1 MRIFF
6 AVALILALLVTV
18 FAVQNNQP
26 ITISFLF
33 WSIEGSLALVLM
45 ITLVFGIVIGVLLM
59 APGSVRTRLQIGGLQ
74 RSVRSLEQEKANTAE
89 QEKAGAAEQEKAGA
103 AEQEKASAAAT
114 SPEAAQADPKL
125 PKINNR

>member
-45 ITLVFGIVIGVLLM
+45 ITLVLGIVIGVLLM
-59 APGSVRTRLQIGGLQ
+59 APGSVRNRLQIGGLQ
-74 RSVRSLEQEKANTAE
+74 RTVRSLEQEKADTA
-89 QEKAGAAEQEKAGA
+89 
-103 AEQEKASAAAT
+103 ASPLDLAQT
-114 SPEAAQADPKL
+114 EPNPPEPTEDK
-125 PKINNR
+125 

>member
-6 AVALILALLVTV
+6 VIALILALLVTV

-45 ITLVFGIVIGVLLM
+45 VTLVLGIVIGVLLM
-59 APGSVRTRLQIGGLQ
+59 APGSVRNRLQIGGLQ
-74 RSVRSLEQEKANTAE
+74 RSVRSLEQEKATAAAAAPSEMAQPEAE
-89 QEKAGAAEQEKAGA
+89 QAGSAEDK
-103 AEQEKASAAAT
+103 
-114 SPEAAQADPKL
+114 
-125 PKINNR
+125 

>member
-6 AVALILALLVTV
+6 VVALILALLVTV

-45 ITLVFGIVIGVLLM
+45 INLVLGIVIGVLLM
-59 APGSVRTRLQIGGLQ
+59 APGSIRSRLRVGGLQ
-74 RSVRSLEQEKANTAE
+74 RSVRALEEEQTATAAAAPPEIAQPQAE
-89 QEKAGAAEQEKAGA
+89 QAES
-103 AEQEKASAAAT
+103 AEDQ
-114 SPEAAQADPKL
+114 
-125 PKINNR
+125 

>member
-6 AVALILALLVTV
+6 AIALLLALLVTV

-45 ITLVFGIVIGVLLM
+45 VTLVLGIVIGVLLM
-59 APGSVRTRLQIGGLQ
+59 APGSVRSRLQVGGLQ
-74 RSVRSLEQEKANTAE
+74 RSLRSLEQENATAE
-89 QEKAGAAEQEKAGA
+89 EAI
-103 AEQEKASAAAT
+103 ASD
-114 SPEAAQADPKL
+114 AAQSEAEPAEAVEET
-125 PKINNR
+125 

>member
-6 AVALILALLVTV
+6 VVALILALLVTV

-45 ITLVFGIVIGVLLM
+45 VTLVLGIVIGVLLM
-59 APGSVRTRLQIGGLQ
+59 APGSVRSRLQIGGLQ
-74 RSVRSLEQEKANTAE
+74 RSVRSLEQEKESIATEPPQSEAE
-89 QEKAGAAEQEKAGA
+89 PAESSEEK
-103 AEQEKASAAAT
+103 
-114 SPEAAQADPKL
+114 
-125 PKINNR
+125 

>member
-6 AVALILALLVTV
+6 VVALVLALLVTV

-45 ITLVFGIVIGVLLM
+45 VTLVLGIVIGVLLM
-59 APGSVRTRLQIGGLQ
+59 APGSVRSRLQVGGLQ
-74 RSVRSLEQEKANTAE
+74 RSVRSLEQEKESIATEPPQSEAE
-89 QEKAGAAEQEKAGA
+89 PAESSEEKQ
-103 AEQEKASAAAT
+103 
-114 SPEAAQADPKL
+114 SPLAPPERKPPDP
-125 PKINNR
+125 PKISNR

>member
-33 WSIEGSLALVLM
+33 WSIDGSLALVLM
-45 ITLVFGIVIGVLLM
+45 VTLVLGIVIGVLLM
-59 APGSVRTRLQIGGLQ
+59 APGSVRSRLQVGNLQ
-74 RSVRSLEQEKANTAE
+74 RAARSMEVQSDSVD
-89 QEKAGAAEQEKAGA
+89 
-103 AEQEKASAAAT
+103 AT
-114 SPEAAQADPKL
+114 SSSQTLDDMAQQRSGEELDA
-125 PKINNR
+125 